1 MILSLYNKLVKLNP
15 TSVKTIRTDNTCAD
29 YNYIHILNRKQYK
42 SVKMIEDKYDDLF
55 FVRLYCFCRFR
66 EEKLQLNQYEFNKI
80 VLDAQKIYK
89 YQSEEACLNYI
100 WNFTKVKPNEKTLP
114 LTSDDETGKILAT
127 LKKDQ
132 IRPTFKF

>member
-1 MILSLYNKLVKLNP
+1 MNEYMLKYGTIKIEEYFNIRTNKIKYSDLQVFKIMILSLYNKLVKLNP

-80 VLDAQKIYK
+80 EQ
-89 YQSEEACLNYI
+89 
-100 WNFTKVKPNEKTLP
+100 
-114 LTSDDETGKILAT
+114 
-127 LKKDQ
+127 
-132 IRPTFKF
+132 